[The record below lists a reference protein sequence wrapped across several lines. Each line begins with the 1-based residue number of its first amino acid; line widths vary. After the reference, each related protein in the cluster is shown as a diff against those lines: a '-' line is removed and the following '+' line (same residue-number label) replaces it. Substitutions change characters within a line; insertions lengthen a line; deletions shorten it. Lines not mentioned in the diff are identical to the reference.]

1 MSRRMSARSA
11 SRGTGPAD
19 EAVRGAAFS
28 VLGSRPRRWGC
39 EGGDLYGRNAGKC
52 GGRSGVVGGERRA
65 RGGRRGNGRRRRP
78 FRPTPLPSARPR
90 TCRPRPGAPSSDDS
104 APPRRRPDAMREK
117 RLGRRFSRLR
127 PARPARARLAA
138 GRVGASETRASVQ
151 PRVHTNARVDP
162 EPSDAPRASRATRTR
177 ASSRSNRARASL
189 LPRPLGPD
197 CRHRRPPAADALKRH
212 DGGLQPAQERQAAEQ
227 ADVAD
232 DGGRQTHPR
241 R

>member
-1 MSRRMSARSA
+1 M
-11 SRGTGPAD
+11 RGQ
-19 EAVRGAAFS
+19 R
-28 VLGSRPRRWGC
+28 
-39 EGGDLYGRNAGKC
+39 
-52 GGRSGVVGGERRA
+52 
-65 RGGRRGNGRRRRP
+65 RGGRVRRTRRFAARRSRCWGLVLAVGGARAGICTGGTRGSAGAERRRGRRAARARRATRERETTSSVP
-78 FRPTPLPSARPR
+78 ADATSKARPR

-117 RLGRRFSRLR
+117 RLGRRFYASSSGEAGSRAFGGWARRRVRDASER
-127 PARPARARLAA
+127 PA
-138 GRVGASETRASVQ
+138 
-151 PRVHTNARVDP
+151 P
-162 EPSDAPRASRATRTR
+162 ESTRTR
-177 ASSRSNRARASL
+177 ASIPNRPTHPERLARHERARPLARIAL
-189 LPRPLGPD
+189 GRAFFRAPLGPD